1 MGWGKRLARVVLALF
16 ILSAAGCRVALYSE
30 LDQEEVNDILAC
42 LVENGIS
49 ADKTPGAEGKWNLS
63 VDEADVARA
72 VGLLK
77 NAGLPRERFTSMGDL
92 FQKQG
97 LVSSPLEER
106 ARYIFG
112 LGQQVSEALSRI
124 DGVLVARTLIVL
136 PDNNPMGGSLV
147 PSSASIFIK
156 FTPGTGV
163 DANIPQIKKFT
174 ANSVEGLSYDKVSV
188 ILFPAGEKPVAA
200 GPAAP
205 EVWGVRADPG
215 SVVLLR
221 VLLYGM
227 AALVLLLA
235 AGLVLVLLR
244 ARKARAGAEEPQ

>member
-97 LVSSPLEER
+97 LVSSPL
-106 ARYIFG
+106 
-112 LGQQVSEALSRI
+112 
-124 DGVLVARTLIVL
+124 
-136 PDNNPMGGSLV
+136 
-147 PSSASIFIK
+147 
-156 FTPGTGV
+156 
-163 DANIPQIKKFT
+163 
-174 ANSVEGLSYDKVSV
+174 
-188 ILFPAGEKPVAA
+188 
-200 GPAAP
+200 
-205 EVWGVRADPG
+205 
-215 SVVLLR
+215 
-221 VLLYGM
+221 
-227 AALVLLLA
+227 
-235 AGLVLVLLR
+235 
-244 ARKARAGAEEPQ
+244 